1 MGGMKTM
8 NRLYTLLYGDKVVP
22 AIRYVMDV
30 FNYYGEFI
38 ARFPQHNNEFMYTSD
53 IFYNYV
59 KNEVSK
65 NG

>member
-1 MGGMKTM
+1 MKAM
-8 NRLYTLLYGDKVVP
+8 NRMYTLLYGDKIVP
-22 AIRYVMDV
+22 AIRYVVDV

-38 ARFPQHNNEFMYTSD
+38 ARFPQHNHEFMYTSD